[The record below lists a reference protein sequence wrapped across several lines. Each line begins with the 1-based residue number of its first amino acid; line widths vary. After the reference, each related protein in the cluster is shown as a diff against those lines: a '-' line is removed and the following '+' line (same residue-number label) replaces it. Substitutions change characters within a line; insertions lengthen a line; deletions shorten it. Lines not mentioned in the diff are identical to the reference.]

1 MAIFSKKN
9 PLQELEAEHERLKRQ
24 RDRLG
29 KKTQAARAELDLAT
43 TTQLTLLTEA
53 EADDAKA
60 ESAAQRRVDAAT
72 SALRALEAALAKIDE
87 QVSDAQIRADEER
100 LSIERK
106 AAADQ
111 IEKQIAVF
119 EKTFETALAQLR
131 TASQAARELAHVT
144 FEIDAIAKFAQAAG
158 SELDVACS
166 AAVHDLRHVAASV
179 RDGQTRIPGKPAPAA
194 AQQPAP
200 VTERIW
206 VIKALAW
213 NQDGMIQIRDSNNWI
228 DLPPGLA
235 KTAISKGAAVALG
248 HERAGKHNQNF
259 RQHHGYG
266 LPALENC
273 ITLDDQVE
281 TAVVA
286 EEKPKPEQFRVLHS
300 AADQNFQ
307 VIDRGQAYTLKT
319 NGPQAA

>member
-29 KKTQAARAELDLAT
+29 KKTQAARVELDLAT

-179 RDGQTRIPGKPAPAA
+179 RDGQTRIPGKPVPAPA
-194 AQQPAP
+194 QLPAP
-200 VTERIW
+200 VVQRVWTIKPIAWQDLGQTRI
-206 VIKALAW
+206 VDLNEQVDLSPTLAEKAINA
-213 NQDGMIQIRDSNNWI
+213 
-228 DLPPGLA
+228 A
-235 KTAISKGAAVALG
+235 AAVAVG
-248 HERAGKHNQNF
+248 DPRFGKSAVSSRRWNGF
-259 RQHHGYG
+259 APR
-266 LPALENC
+266 LEEC
-273 ITLDDQVE
+273 ILLDDH
-281 TAVVA
+281 A
-286 EEKPKPEQFRVLHS
+286 EAEAREQPQTEQFRVLHS